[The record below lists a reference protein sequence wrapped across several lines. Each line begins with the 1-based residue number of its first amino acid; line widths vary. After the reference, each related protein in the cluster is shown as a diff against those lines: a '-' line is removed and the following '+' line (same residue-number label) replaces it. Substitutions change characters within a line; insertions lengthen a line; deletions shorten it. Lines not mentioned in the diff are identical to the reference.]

1 MYFAKDAAYSHIY
14 ASTGMAGDRNCVTD
28 PDPDLGPLA
37 HDEREMM
44 QASLVLGRAVVMDR
58 DKVEPSDADHLPPG
72 WQTKTHEG
80 RPYYIDPQKKS
91 HWERPAYSFRQAC
104 SWHAPCLLHA
114 R

>member
-1 MYFAKDAAYSHIY
+1 
-14 ASTGMAGDRNCVTD
+14 
-28 PDPDLGPLA
+28 
-37 HDEREMM
+37 MM

-104 SWHAPCLLHA
+104 SELKVPPLLNATRTHTSPLLVHLSPLP
-114 R
+114 RLMFSCHVIRGKTVPGWRR